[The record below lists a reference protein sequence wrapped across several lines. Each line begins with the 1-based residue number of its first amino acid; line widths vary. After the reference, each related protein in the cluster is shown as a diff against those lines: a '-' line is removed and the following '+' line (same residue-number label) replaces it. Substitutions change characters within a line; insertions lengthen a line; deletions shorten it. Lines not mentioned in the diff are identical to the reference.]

1 MMEHTITLMTVAKLG
16 DISDAVDGNIVR
28 IAKILPAEM
37 SRYFFSTTD
46 RNLSTATI
54 LLDDKIISLLHDF

>member
-1 MMEHTITLMTVAKLG
+1 MMEHTISLMTVARQG

-37 SRYFFSTTD
+37 S
-46 RNLSTATI
+46 
-54 LLDDKIISLLHDF
+54 